1 MLTTASRIRR
11 SVLFVPAIRPD
22 RFEKA
27 VATGVDAVCLDLED
41 GVAFGQKAEAREKA
55 VALLAGRAP
64 CRAELI
70 LRVNDPASA
79 LGDLDLVAVL
89 AAGVRPDAL
98 MVPKVG
104 DPDTIQALERRL
116 APALA
121 GLPLV
126 VQIETARGLAAAE
139 AIAAASPNVAVLFFG
154 AVDLSAELGCAIE
167 WDALL
172 YARSRV
178 VAAAAVVGVDAMD
191 TPFMEVAAT
200 AQLGDEARAV
210 RRLGFTGKAAI
221 HPTQVPV
228 IQAAFSPDQHE
239 VAWARRIVKAYEANE
254 DGVLL
259 VDGKLIERPVIASAR
274 RILAFD
280 AGVTDSS
287 LEGERESTK
296 SPKAEV

>member
-1 MLTTASRIRR
+1 MATSRIRR

-27 VATGVDAVCLDLED
+27 IATGVDAVCLDLED
-41 GVAFGQKAEAREKA
+41 GVASWQKDEARRHA
-55 VALLAGRAP
+55 MTLLADRP
-64 CRAELI
+64 ERRAEVV
-70 LRVNDPASA
+70 LRVNEPGSA
-79 LGDLDLVAVL
+79 LGDRDLAAVL

-104 DPDTIQALERRL
+104 DPNTIRALERRL
-116 APALA
+116 APAIE

-126 VQIETARGLAAAE
+126 VQIETARGLAAVE
-139 AIAAASPNVAVLFFG
+139 AIATASPNVAVLFIG

-178 VAAAAVVGVDAMD
+178 VAAAALAGVDAMD
-191 TPFMEVAAT
+191 TPCMNVSAT

-210 RRLGFTGKAAI
+210 RRLGFVGKAAI

-228 IQAAFSPDQHE
+228 IQAAFSPNADE
-239 VAWARRIVKAYEANE
+239 VAWAVRIVKAYEAN
-254 DGVLL
+254 DGGVLL

-274 RILAFD
+274 RMLAI
-280 AGVTDSS
+280 AAAVGGVT
-287 LEGERESTK
+287 
-296 SPKAEV
+296 EV